1 MPQMFKQIA
10 EAWNSL
16 TLRQRLSMIVSV
28 VATFAAIS
36 GIVWWARQPD
46 WAVLRTGL
54 EPRDAQAVVT
64 ELQNRGVPLRLR
76 DGGTTVEVPQEE
88 VHRLRMELTAKG
100 IGTTGRFGFEQ
111 MFDSESVSQST
122 QMQEV
127 RYKKALEDELART
140 IEALDDVSWA
150 RVHLVLPGERIFID
164 DDEQAKA
171 SVMLGLSGG
180 GSLGAQEVQ
189 AVVRTVVGAVKDLG
203 PENVY
208 VAESHGRVLWSG
220 EGEAAGALG
229 SKQIELKTAFEQEIN
244 TKIARVLDSV
254 VGEARYR
261 VQSTVELDMERVLL
275 RETTFDPDSG
285 VLVSEQKTKERSTGP
300 AVPGGIPGT
309 ASNVAG
315 GGGASGSGESQSR
328 SESTSSYRYSQIERT
343 VEGPAGRIR
352 RVSVAVVVDQNWE
365 EDQATGERK
374 PVPRSAEELA
384 DIEEFV
390 KAAIGFDEER
400 GDRVTVTQRP
410 MIQPIAEPPE
420 RGFDPRSWLPLVKY
434 PALIL
439 LFLLTFVL
447 FVRPMLRTLGM
458 LLRPPSGGPA
468 TGLGV
473 VDGVA
478 LGPPSEVELLRQRLT
493 ALAGE
498 HPEGMAQ
505 TMRVWLHEKEG

>member
-1 MPQMFKQIA
+1 MPQTLKQIYD
-10 EAWNSL
+10 AWNAL

-28 VATFAAIS
+28 AATFAAVS
-36 GIVWWARQPD
+36 AIVWWARQPD
-46 WAVLRTGL
+46 WAVFKTGL

-64 ELQNRGVPLRLR
+64 ELQNRGIPLRLR
-76 DGGTTVEVPQEE
+76 DGGTTIEVPQEQ

-100 IGTTGRFGFEQ
+100 IGTTGRFGFAQ

-122 QMQEV
+122 QMQEI

-171 SVMLGLSGG
+171 SVMLGLAGG
-180 GSLGAQEVQ
+180 GALSAQEVQ

-208 VAESHGRVLWSG
+208 VAESRGRVLWSG
-220 EGEAAGALG
+220 EGEASAALG
-229 SKQIELKTAFEQEIN
+229 SKQIELKTALEQDIN
-244 TKIARVLDSV
+244 AKIARVLDSV
-254 VGEARYR
+254 VGATRYR
-261 VQSTVELDMERVLL
+261 VQSTVDLDMERVLR
-275 RETTFDPDSG
+275 RETTYDPDSG
-285 VLVSEQKTKERSTGP
+285 VLVSEQKTKEQSTGP
-300 AVPGGIPGT
+300 AAPGGVPGVT
-309 ASNVAG
+309 ANVG
-315 GGGASGSGESQSR
+315 GGGATGAGESQTR
-328 SESTSSYRYSQIERT
+328 SESTSSFRYSQVEKT
-343 VEGPAGRIR
+343 VEEPVGRIR
-352 RVSVAVVVDQNWE
+352 RVSVAVVVDQNWN
-365 EDQATGERK
+365 EDPATGERT

-384 DIEEFV
+384 DIEQFV
-390 KAAIGFDEER
+390 KAAIGFDEDR

-410 MIQPIAEPPE
+410 LVAPVAEPPE
-420 RGFDPRSWLPLVKY
+420 RGFDPRVWLPVIKY

-439 LFLLTFVL
+439 LFLMAFLL
-447 FVRPMLRTLGM
+447 FIRPLLRTLGA
-458 LLRPPSGGPA
+458 LARPLAERPA
-468 TGLGV
+468 TGLASL
-473 VDGVA
+473 DA
-478 LGPPSEVELLRQRLT
+478 ASLGPPSEVELLRQRLT